1 MTPPP
6 AQPHPFPASIQPV
19 VLVGGKST
27 RFGSDKLRQPYQGAP
42 LVQRPINALRCV
54 FGPRVM
60 LVGEC
65 DPSLLPLADGVIPD
79 QHPGVGPIGG
89 VISALT
95 QANSSV
101 FVAAGDMPGIDRPT
115 ILALVA
121 AFSANPAAL
130 AVFAADPEPHPTL
143 AIYHSA
149 SLSILRERL
158 AQDRRALHSALPRKH
173 VVLVPCDARALAN
186 INSPSDLR

>member
-1 MTPPP
+1 MTTPH
-6 AQPHPFPASIQPV
+6 AQLHAFLASIQPV
-19 VLVGGKST
+19 VLVGGKSR
-27 RFGSDKLRQPYQGAP
+27 RFGSDKLRHPYRGAP
-42 LVQRPINALRCV
+42 LVRRPIDALRAV
-54 FGPRVM
+54 FGPRVL

-65 DPSLLPLADGVIPD
+65 DPSLLPLGDGVIED
-79 QHPGVGPIGG
+79 RHPGVGPIGG

-95 QANSSV
+95 QANAGV
-101 FVAAGDMPGIDRPT
+101 FVAAGDMPGIDRGT

-143 AIYHSA
+143 AIYHPG

-158 AQDRRALHSALPRKH
+158 AQGRRALHSALPREQ
-173 VVLVPCDARALAN
+173 VVLVPCDGRALEN
-186 INSPSDLR
+186 INAPSDLD